1 MSKLLKKTV
10 GFVLASLKT
19 SIYKTGVRL
28 RFSLAAASPTVFLSS
43 L

>member
-10 GFVLASLKT
+10 GFVLASLKAST
-19 SIYKTGVRL
+19 YKTGVRL
-28 RFSLAAASPTVFLSS
+28 RLSLAAASATVSLSS